1 MVRATRRAG
10 SATSEAERAPWLIS
24 DQDLGWWFGLP
35 YFLMDDERLMEALR
49 PALSR
54 RIVME
59 GTFGGTLLVGLEDVW
74 CWAFHGRGWVARRV
88 QKALEARRPPP
99 RR

>member
-35 YFLMDDERLMEALR
+35 PLLMDDVALMEALR

-54 RIVME
+54 RVWMAE
-59 GTFGGTLLVGLEDVW
+59 TFRGTMMIGFEDVW
-74 CWAFHGRGWVARRV
+74 CWAFYGRDWVERQV
-88 QKALEARRPPP
+88 QMALEARRPP
-99 RR
+99 RVG